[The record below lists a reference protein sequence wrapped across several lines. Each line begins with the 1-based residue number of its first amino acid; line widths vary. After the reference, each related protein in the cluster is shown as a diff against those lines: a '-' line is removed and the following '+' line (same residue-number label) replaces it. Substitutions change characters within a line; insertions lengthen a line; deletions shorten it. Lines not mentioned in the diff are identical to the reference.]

1 MRTMKKIIGLLV
13 FAIVLSGCQQ
23 MEPTSYGLRFR
34 KLPPILGG
42 GVAEQV
48 VRPGEVAVLMPWD
61 SLYTFDAKPHDVS
74 WGSSSR
80 SNSEDIEDF
89 VYSRARDGNEVALA
103 FTIRYR
109 VSPEPENLR
118 ALIQR
123 GALNDD
129 GVREL
134 VITVGRSDVRRYMN
148 ELHTSEFLDT
158 ASRYKAVDKI
168 KSSMQKRLKL
178 FGIEVVQVNM
188 DDYRFERKLRDGT
201 VDASYQQRLTEIQQL
216 TEDTERERSRTETVR
231 AKKAQERNAMEAS
244 VAQVLAGAEGYL
256 NQAKLRGDGYFQ
268 SRGNEAQAILAQGQ
282 AAAQGITEQAAA
294 LQGSG
299 GQAILK
305 LEIAK
310 QLQKNS
316 PAFVT
321 LNDGAGGNSLDV
333 RRLDT
338 NALIA
343 AMGVMEGVK
352 QESSNK
358 STANTVENRDV
369 EANNSATTSTDD
381 SQSSGAINSK
391 VTTKGSSTKSMPA
404 KK

>member
-1 MRTMKKIIGLLV
+1 MKKLLPLI
-13 FAIVLSGCQQ
+13 IVLAMLTGCQQ

-42 GVAEQV
+42 GVASDV
-48 VRPGEVAVLMPWD
+48 VRPGQVAMLMPWD

-74 WGSSSR
+74 WGGVGR
-80 SNSEDIEDF
+80 NNPDAEDF

-109 VSPEPENLR
+109 VIPEPEMLH

-123 GALNDD
+123 GATTDE
-129 GVREL
+129 GVRDL

-158 ASRYKAVDKI
+158 SSRYKAVDKI
-168 KSSMQKRLKL
+168 KSAMQEMLKQY
-178 FGIEVVQVNM
+178 GIEIVQVNM
-188 DDYRFERKLRDGT
+188 DDYRFERKLRDGS

-231 AKKAQERNAMEAS
+231 AKKAQERNAMEAT
-244 VAQVLAGAEGYL
+244 VAQVIAEAEGYR

-268 SRGNEAQAILAQGQ
+268 AKSNDARAILAQGQ

-310 QLQKNS
+310 QLQKNAPS
-316 PAFVT
+316 FVA
-321 LNDGAGGNSLDV
+321 LNENQNGHGLDV
-333 RRLDT
+333 RKLDT
-338 NALIA
+338 NAMLS
-343 AMGVMEGVK
+343 AMGVLEGMSPTEKKVS
-352 QESSNK
+352 E
-358 STANTVENRDV
+358 
-369 EANNSATTSTDD
+369 EA
-381 SQSSGAINSK
+381 G
-391 VTTKGSSTKSMPA
+391 

>member
-1 MRTMKKIIGLLV
+1 MKKILAILLLV
-13 FAIVLSGCQQ
+13 LVLAGCQQ

-34 KLPPILGG
+34 KLPPILGS

-74 WGSSSR
+74 WGGSSR
-80 SNSEDIEDF
+80 SNSQDVEDF

-109 VSPEPENLR
+109 VNPEPENLR

-123 GALNDD
+123 GALDDD

-168 KSSMQKRLKL
+168 KNSMQDRLKV
-178 FGIEVVQVNM
+178 FGVEIVQVNM

-244 VAQVLAGAEGYL
+244 VAQILAEADGYL

-268 SRGNEAQAILAQGQ
+268 ARGNEAQAILAQGQ
-282 AAAQGITEQAAA
+282 ASAQGITEQAAA

-321 LNDGAGGNSLDV
+321 MNEGGGGNSLDV

-338 NALIA
+338 NALLS
-343 AMGVMEGVK
+343 AMGVMEGMRN
-352 QESSNK
+352 SSAK
-358 STANTVENRDV
+358 EAVE
-369 EANNSATTSTDD
+369 
-381 SQSSGAINSK
+381 GK
-391 VTTKGSSTKSMPA
+391 
-404 KK
+404 